1 MTQSVARADVA
12 VVGSGI
18 IGLATAER
26 LTARQLS
33 VVLVDDSGIAGG
45 ATGASGGLIRAFD
58 PAQDHVSWAAQG
70 LELYLRR
77 GWRGT
82 WPQVHEHGSLTL
94 LRSADLIRHSAQT
107 SALRAAGHDLA
118 LLSADDM
125 RTRFPGLDVP
135 DDLAGVYEPRGGW
148 LPARQVAHALLC
160 DAGPRLRVLRARATA
175 VRTAGSRVTGVATNV
190 GSVQARAV
198 LLAAGAGSSP
208 LAASVGVSLPLRTR
222 SVAYGLFDPG
232 ISAPNAA
239 LPTIVDVTT
248 GAWVRRWDTHPTL
261 LAGVRSSATDVPE
274 TVRTGISAPEEERIR
289 GVLRRRVPCLAD
301 APAVGGRTAYDAQA
315 LAGGGAVTAWPEPR
329 GLVTA
334 TGWNGGGFKLAPA
347 AGAHTA
353 ARLQEVLT

>member
-1 MTQSVARADVA
+1 MTQFVARADVV
-12 VVGSGI
+12 VVGGGI

-26 LTARQLS
+26 LTAQQLS

-58 PAQDHVSWAAQG
+58 PARHHASWAAQG
-70 LELYLRR
+70 LERYLRC

-82 WPQVHEHGSLTL
+82 WPQVREHGALTL
-94 LRSADLIRHSAQT
+94 LPSADLPRHSAQT
-107 SALRAAGHDLA
+107 RALREAGHDLA
-118 LLSADDM
+118 LLSADEM

-135 DDLAGVYEPRGGW
+135 DGLSGVYEPRGGW

-160 DAGPRLRVLRARATA
+160 DAGPGLRVLRARATA
-175 VRTAGSRVTGVATNV
+175 VRTAGSRVTGVATGV
-190 GSVQARAV
+190 GSIRAGAV
-198 LLAAGAGSSP
+198 LLAAGVGSSP

-232 ISAPNAA
+232 TGAPDAA

-248 GAWVRRWDTHPTL
+248 GAWVRRWDAHPTL
-261 LAGVRSSATDVPE
+261 LAGVRSGATDVPE

-289 GVLRRRVPCLAD
+289 GVMSRRIPCLAS

-315 LAGGGAVTAWPEPR
+315 LAGGGTVTAWSEPH

-347 AGAHTA
+347 VGVHTA
-353 ARLQEVLT
+353 ARLREVLA